1 MPVDIALPSGATV
14 AVRDNDT
21 PGDHWAVS
29 DAPDVTNEDGV
40 VSVRNASGNM
50 WKTFMARVV
59 VGWSY
64 GVPFQEGNLS
74 LFDAA
79 WPGDMDDFM
88 ALRDA
93 LQERFD
99 RVARSRRSPNSQS
112 RPSPTNGTSSSS

>member
-1 MPVDIALPSGATV
+1 MRIELPSGAW
-14 AVRDNDT
+14 ADCKDNVT
-21 PGDHWAVS
+21 PGDHWAVI
-29 DAPDVTNEDGV
+29 DAPDVENEDGK

-50 WKTFMARVV
+50 WKVFLGRSV

-64 GVPFQEGNLS
+64 SVPFEPGNPL
-74 LFDAA
+74 LFDEG

-99 RVARSRRSPNSQS
+99 RVARSRRSPNSS
-112 RPSPTNGTSSSS
+112 SKPSPTNETSTG